1 MVKITPEVSVE
12 ISANAP
18 RFFSTLKKAQADL
31 KGFENQLKNSFGGG
45 GGLINQLI
53 GGFTL
58 YNVGS
63 QIIEVTGEFQRFEA
77 ILTNTLGSNS
87 AANKALDNIKEFAR
101 TTPFQVGEITAAYVR
116 WANMGLDPTIDRMKK
131 IGDIAA
137 STGAGFEQTA
147 EAFKDLMVGQTKRI
161 EEVGISAQQANGKI
175 QLSFKG
181 LNLEIEKN
189 AEGVQ
194 KALDVYSQMNGVLGT
209 QDELSKQLKGQIS
222 NLKDSWDLLLGEI
235 GAGNTGVLFNTVKF
249 LRDILEL
256 TRKINSLGDKG
267 VGFLKSK
274 QEEQQKIGLTGSA
287 PTIQEAFNA
296 GILDK
301 LIKAQ
306 FVSASQGNKS
316 FFEKALGTEFGQ
328 RQAIGAIIDPVKSK
342 GINYIVSQTGKAYK
356 EFAQI
361 LKDNNYTVE
370 ETNIVWNRFIEIS
383 REAYTAEQ
391 KRIAAEKDALT
402 LEEQKRKAKEL
413 SDFLAQKELER
424 KEYLL
429 RLNKYEQEDLKL
441 SIEQNKRFNET
452 LRERL
457 ALSNAGISAE
467 MVGMRNPETGKLAK
481 PPGMEGYVNKAK
493 AALKGTGELSDEV
506 ENQIKLV
513 KALDDSFANAAKGGL
528 LDFAFG
534 LQDVFKNEISFGDN
548 ILRAL
553 AGFLQEF
560 GRQLIILGT
569 GQMALSETI
578 KQMFSGN
585 AAAGA
590 AAVAA
595 GVAMMAIG
603 GAVQSGVQSR
613 MQKLAQTGSASNV
626 NNINRSNEIK
636 ISGQLIGSGSDLIAV
651 INNASFDNKIRKGG

>member
-31 KGFENQLKNSFGGG
+31 KVFENHLKNSFGGG
-45 GGLINQLI
+45 GGLFNQLI

-58 YNVGS
+58 YSVGS
-63 QIIEVTGEFQRFEA
+63 QIIEVTSEFQRFEA
-77 ILTNTLGSNS
+77 VLTNTLGSNS
-87 AANKALDNIKEFAR
+87 AANKALDGIKEFAK
-101 TTPFQVGEITAAYVR
+101 TTPFQVEEITAAYVR

-131 IGDIAA
+131 IGDVAA

-189 AEGVQ
+189 AQGVQ

-209 QDELSKQLKGQIS
+209 QDQISKTLGGQIS
-222 NLKDSWDLLLGEI
+222 MLKDSWTLLLSEI
-235 GAGNTGVLFNTVKF
+235 GAGNTGVLNNAVTAF
-249 LRDILEL
+249 REILDL
-256 TRKINSLGDKG
+256 VRKINSLGDKG
-267 VGFLKSK
+267 VGFSKSK
-274 QEEQQKIGLTGSA
+274 QEEQLKIGLTGSA

-316 FFEKALGTEFGQ
+316 FFEKVLGTEFGQ
-328 RQAIGAIIDPVKSK
+328 RQALGAIIDPVKSK

-481 PPGMEGYVNKAK
+481 PPGMEEYVNKAK
-493 AALKGTGELSDEV
+493 GALKGTGELSDEV
-506 ENQIKLV
+506 ERQIKLV
-513 KALDDSFANAAKGGL
+513 EGLDDSFSNAAKGGL